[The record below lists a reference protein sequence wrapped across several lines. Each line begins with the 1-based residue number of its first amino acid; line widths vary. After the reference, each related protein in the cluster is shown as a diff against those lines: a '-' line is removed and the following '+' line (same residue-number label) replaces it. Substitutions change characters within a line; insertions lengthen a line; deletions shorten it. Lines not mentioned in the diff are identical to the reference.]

1 MAGALK
7 DHLPLAR
14 DAQTGW
20 TPYVGRTADVVDSSI
35 VDCLRMYEDNIRYE
49 GP

>member
-1 MAGALK
+1 MMPGALK
-7 DHLPLAR
+7 DHLPLAS

-20 TPYVGRTADVVDSSI
+20 TPYVGRTADVV
-35 VDCLRMYEDNIRYE
+35 VDCLRMYEDSIRYE